1 MSQHLFDQLTYSEDD
16 WHIMENAHI
25 RACELLGEHP
35 AHYEHNDRLA
45 RTIMQV
51 FGTGARDY
59 EIIASIAAQRK
70 ESWFTYY
77 LRVIEIPDTT
87 CCARLREKG
96 FAHLEPQ
103 G

>member
-35 AHYEHNDRLA
+35 AHYENNDRLA

-59 EIIASIAAQRK
+59 EIIASIAAQR
-70 ESWFTYY
+70 ERIMVY
-77 LRVIEIPDTT
+77 LLSTR
-87 CCARLREKG
+87 
-96 FAHLEPQ
+96 H
-103 G
+103 